1 MTHPALRLLSPT
13 LCLSLAACGSAHAP
27 LEPAADAATEHRA
40 DATLAPDAA
49 AASAPD
55 AQVLADAA
63 VALELPD
70 AAAEDAGVPDDAFYD
85 DADDANWAVRG

>member
-1 MTHPALRLLSPT
+1 MTHPALRLLPST

-27 LEPAADAATEHRA
+27 LGPPPDAAMELRT

-63 VALELPD
+63 VTLELPD
-70 AAAEDAGVPDDAFYD
+70 AATEDAGVPDDAFYD